1 MRALTIYI
9 ISLMKGYISD
19 IKQKAKHNKFF
30 REVLETGKYTQV
42 VVMSIPPGGEIG
54 EETHTDTDQVLYLV
68 NGVGK
73 VILDGLKHHFN
84 KHDMV
89 LVNAGTKHNF
99 INTGEEDM
107 KIITMYSPP
116 HHPVGTIHRTKDDAD
131 KASY

>member
-1 MRALTIYI
+1 
-9 ISLMKGYISD
+9 MKGYISD

-30 REVLETGKYTQV
+30 REVLETGKHTQV

-54 EETHTDTDQVLYLV
+54 EEVHPDTDQVLYLV
-68 NGVGK
+68 NGAGK
-73 VILDGLKHHFN
+73 VVLDGIKHNFN

-89 LVNAGTKHNF
+89 LVHAGTKHNF

-107 KIITMYSPP
+107 KIITMYSPA

-131 KASY
+131 KAGY